1 MAAIKDVA
9 RYAGMSV
16 SVVSKYLKNPDSVRE
31 DTRRR
36 VEAAIK
42 ALNYHPNIAAQSL
55 RTKRS
60 GMILVV
66 YPELRN
72 VIFNEVVFW
81 LQREMMNHGYNIIMT
96 NEEYLKNVL
105 KNPVACASPVTMADG
120 VIFCMCNDKEV
131 IRKYSRFMEGKPQLS
146 TSRYSYIAGVPNV
159 SWDNEYAIYLMTRH
173 LIEMG
178 HRDIAFITTM
188 PDDELPNNRRYG
200 FLSAMSEAGIKVRPE
215 LFYRYDNFLNNVK
228 GGHFA
233 MEYFMGLDRP
243 PTAVV
248 TDTDFLAIGCCQ
260 YALEHAIRV
269 PEDLA
274 VTGMFDAPPA
284 EISYPPITSVPFPAR
299 ATAQWLADGM
309 IKLLNP
315 EKYPEFTLPEN
326 TLLRTE
332 LIVRHSTD
340 PARPIVVIPEPR
352 E

>member
-31 DTRRR
+31 DTRQR
-36 VEAAIK
+36 VEGAIK

-81 LQREMMNHGYNIIMT
+81 LQREMVSHGYNIIMT
-96 NEEYLKNVL
+96 NEEYLKNAL

-120 VIFCMCNDKEV
+120 VIFCMCSDKDV

-146 TSRYSYIAGVPNV
+146 VSRCNYVSDVPNV
-159 SWDNEYAIYLMTRH
+159 SWDNEHAIYQTTHH

-178 HRDIAFITTM
+178 HRDIAYVTTM
-188 PDDELPNNRRYG
+188 KDDELPNNRRYG
-200 FLSAMSEAGIKVRPE
+200 FLRAMSEAGLQVRPE
-215 LFYRYDNFLNNVK
+215 LQYCYDGFLNNVK
-228 GGHFA
+228 GGHLA
-233 MEYFMGLDRP
+233 MKYLMELDRP
-243 PTAVV
+243 PTAIV

-274 VTGMFDAPPA
+274 LTGLFDAPPA
-284 EISYPPITSVPFPAR
+284 EIACPPITTVPFPAR
-299 ATAQWLADGM
+299 ATAQWLVDSM
-309 IKLLNP
+309 NELLCGKNP
-315 EKYPEFTLPEN
+315 NFTLPEN

-340 PARPIVVIPEPR
+340 PAKPKVVIPEPR